1 MHEQSTIAR
10 QQSAMVFLTN
20 RDKRVVLCVVV
31 VEHVDPEEAQTP
43 NEPSEMTVGD
53 EMPDIAALQR
63 LCYRRRKTEY
73 LYARIALNLKSKID
87 LKPFNHDAVYFSVR
101 YATRFDHVFDRRL
114 LSQCL

>member
-20 RDKRVVLCVVV
+20 LDERVVLCVVV
-31 VEHVDPEEAQTP
+31 VEHIDPEEAQTP

-101 YATRFDHVFDRRL
+101 YATRFDHVFDRGL
-114 LSQCL
+114 FSQCL